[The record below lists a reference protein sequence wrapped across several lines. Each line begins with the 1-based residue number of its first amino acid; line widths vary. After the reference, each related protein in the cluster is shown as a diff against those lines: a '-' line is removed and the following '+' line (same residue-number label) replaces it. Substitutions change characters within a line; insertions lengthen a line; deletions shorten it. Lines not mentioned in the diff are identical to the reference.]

1 MADVFVRAYNWPKNF
16 RFPVKIVFIKI
27 YFFSSLNTCSIIL
40 KILNEEW
47 MNEERATENA
57 LRYASGYASRK
68 EEHFWKCFEERAFR
82 VLRPFPIW

>member
-1 MADVFVRAYNWPKNF
+1 MADVFVRAYNWPKNV

-68 EEHFWKCFEERAFR
+68 EEHFWKCFEERAFS

>member
-1 MADVFVRAYNWPKNF
+1 MADVFVRAYNWPKNVH
-16 RFPVKIVFIKI
+16 FPVKIVFIKI

>member
-1 MADVFVRAYNWPKNF
+1 MAEVFVRAYNWPKNVRF
-16 RFPVKIVFIKI
+16 RVKIVFVKI
-27 YFFSSLNTCSIIL
+27 YFFSSLNTLSAIL
-40 KILNEEW
+40 KILNKEW

-68 EEHFWKCFEERAFR
+68 EEHFWKCFEERASR

>member
-1 MADVFVRAYNWPKNF
+1 MADVFVRAYNWPKNV

-27 YFFSSLNTCSIIL
+27 FFFSSLNTCSIIL

>member
-1 MADVFVRAYNWPKNF
+1 MADVFVRAYNRPKYV

-57 LRYASGYASRK
+57 LIYASGYASRK

>member
-1 MADVFVRAYNWPKNF
+1 MADVFVRAYNWPKNV

-27 YFFSSLNTCSIIL
+27 FFFSSLNTCSIIL

-47 MNEERATENA
+47 MNEERAAENA

-82 VLRPFPIW
+82 ILRPFPIW